1 MDNSIDI
8 YRYGYVCEWLFKYK
22 NNATN
27 INICI
32 SKSYYRIYKLGIFCI
47 KEIMG

>member
-1 MDNSIDI
+1 M
-8 YRYGYVCEWLFKYK
+8 YVNDCLNTKIMLQ
-22 NNATN
+22 T
-27 INICI
+27 NICI